1 MERRDWSLKA
11 LDELNYIDSL
21 DSEERA
27 QALVRWNNKYLTETQ
42 ITDFDLE
49 QNDLLRLSELFYKN
63 IDFLKNHKEDLRQSM
78 VENRKMKRFLNN

>member
-11 LDELNYIDSL
+11 LEELNYIDSL
-21 DSEERA
+21 DTEERA
-27 QALVRWNNKYLTETQ
+27 QALVKWNNKYLIETK

-49 QNDLLRLSELFYKN
+49 QDDLLKLSELFYKN
-63 IDFLKNHKEDLRQSM
+63 IDFLKTHKEEVRQSM

>member
-11 LDELNYIDSL
+11 LEELNYIDSL
-21 DSEERA
+21 DTEERA
-27 QALVRWNNKYLTETQ
+27 QALVRWNNKYLIETK

-49 QNDLLRLSELFYKN
+49 QDDLLKLSELFYKN
-63 IDFLKNHKEDLRQSM
+63 IDFLKTHKEEVRQSM

>member
-11 LDELNYIDSL
+11 LEELNYIDSL
-21 DSEERA
+21 DTEERA
-27 QALVRWNNKYLTETQ
+27 QALIRWNNKYLIEAK

-49 QNDLLRLSELFYKN
+49 QDDLLKLSELFYKN
-63 IDFLKNHKEDLRQSM
+63 IDFLKTHKEEVRQSM

>member
-11 LDELNYIDSL
+11 LEELIYVDSL
-21 DSEERA
+21 DNEERA
-27 QALVRWNNKYLTETQ
+27 QALVRWYNKYLTETK

-49 QNDLLRLSELFYKN
+49 HDDLLRLSELFYKN
-63 IDFLKNHKEDLRQSM
+63 IDFLKKHKENVRQTM

>member
-11 LDELNYIDSL
+11 LEELNYLDSL
-21 DSEERA
+21 DTEERA
-27 QALVRWNNKYLTETQ
+27 QALVKWNNKYLIETK

-49 QNDLLRLSELFYKN
+49 QDDLLKLSELFYKN
-63 IDFLKNHKEDLRQSM
+63 IDFLKTHKEEVRQSM

>member
-11 LDELNYIDSL
+11 LEELIYLDSL
-21 DSEERA
+21 DNEERA
-27 QALVRWNNKYLTETQ
+27 QALVRWNNKYLTETK

-49 QNDLLRLSELFYKN
+49 HDDLLRLSELFYKN
-63 IDFLKNHKEDLRQSM
+63 IDFLKKHKENVRQTM

>member
-27 QALVRWNNKYLTETQ
+27 QALVRWNNKYLTEAK

-49 QNDLLRLSELFYKN
+49 QNDLLKLSELFYKN
-63 IDFLKNHKEDLRQSM
+63 IDFLKKHKEDVRKSM